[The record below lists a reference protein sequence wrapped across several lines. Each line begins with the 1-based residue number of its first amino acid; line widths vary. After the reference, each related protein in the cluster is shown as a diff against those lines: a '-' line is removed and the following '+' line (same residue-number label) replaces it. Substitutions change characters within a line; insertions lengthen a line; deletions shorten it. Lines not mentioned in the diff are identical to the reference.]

1 MWHKV
6 KTTFSA
12 VQFFSAPLQNQ
23 GAAKNIGPKPEN
35 ISEHNKSQ
43 TEALLNLS
51 LGEELSR
58 RKLSTPNTS
67 FRWAEVNPGIPA
79 AQDRDY
85 SRYKVS
91 AGQSSSPSPFTN
103 RDFFWAQG
111 LSTPTKGCF
120 QGAMKIFSQSREKGI
135 SSSSSCSPSP
145 KGNSGAAAAKGSSE
159 DTGLSFPCSSPDTFH
174 TPSSHPCPC
183 HTWGHLFL
191 RAVLL

>member
-67 FRWAEVNPGIPA
+67 FRWAEVNPGIPP

-91 AGQSSSPSPFTN
+91 AGQSSSPSPSPT
-103 RDFFWAQG
+103 G
-111 LSTPTKGCF
+111 ICLSTGTFHMHQRMLPGSYENLQPEQGKGDLQQQLLLPES
-120 QGAMKIFSQSREKGI
+120 QGKFGSCCCQGQLWGHRAELPLLQSWHFSHSQLTSLPLSHLGT
-135 SSSSSCSPSP
+135 PSP
-145 KGNSGAAAAKGSSE
+145 
-159 DTGLSFPCSSPDTFH
+159 
-174 TPSSHPCPC
+174 
-183 HTWGHLFL
+183 
-191 RAVLL
+191 